1 MYHHKDSEPLNLDT
15 VRGYIEHY
23 HFASLWPARRDP
35 SRAPGR
41 QAGATDDFRVMRAK
55 IEALLAEDFLV
66 ASKHGEAVHACQLAE
81 RRASGRFYSSPA
93 RCGPGA
99 TTRPT

>member
-1 MYHHKDSEPLNLDT
+1 MRRGLVAHWSKEPKTPTASSTPADRCTAATAWSGMYHHKDSEPLNLDT

-55 IEALLAEDFLV
+55 IEALLAEDF
-66 ASKHGEAVHACQLAE
+66 
-81 RRASGRFYSSPA
+81 
-93 RCGPGA
+93 
-99 TTRPT
+99 